1 MPDTVRTPTPEKL
14 LVAMSGGVDSSV
26 AAAFLVD
33 RGHTVVG
40 ATLKTFCY
48 SEVDGPAKTCCG
60 LEGIADARSV
70 ASRLGIAHVVFD
82 VEKAFTDDV
91 IDDFVSEYAA
101 GRTPIPCVRCNSFT
115 KFRDLV
121 RRADAL
127 GCEGIATG
135 HYARV
140 VRDGAVAHL
149 ARAEDDRKDQTY
161 FLWGIPRDVLE
172 RLHLPVGNM
181 RKPAVRAAARRLGLV
196 TADKPESFEIC
207 FVPDN
212 DYAGV
217 LRRYLGDDHPAL
229 SPGVFVTED
238 GRVAGE
244 HDGYARFTVG
254 QRRGLPGGSP
264 EALFVIEIR
273 PDTREVV
280 IGPRASL
287 ASSTLRAGAANWL
300 AARPEPG
307 EELGVRIRHGAP
319 VVPARV
325 TQASDDGFA
334 LELAA
339 PQEAVTPGQ
348 SAVLYR
354 NDVVVGGGV
363 IHASGEAGAAAG
375 QCLSPSASASRSS
388 ASLPSF
394 DRSFGT
400 RITTRTS

>member
-1 MPDTVRTPTPEKL
+1 MPSGKI

-26 AAAFLVD
+26 AAAFLVE
-33 RGHTVVG
+33 RGHTVIG

-70 ASRLGIAHVVFD
+70 AARLGIAHVVFD
-82 VEKAFTDDV
+82 VEKEFTDDV

-127 GCEGIATG
+127 GCDGVATG

-140 VRDGAVAHL
+140 VRRDGVVRL

-161 FLWGIPRDVLE
+161 FLWGIPRSVLD
-172 RLHLPVGNM
+172 RLHLPVGEL
-181 RKPAVRAAARRLGLV
+181 RKPEVRAAARRLDLR

-217 LRRYLGDDHPAL
+217 LRRYLGEEHPAL
-229 SPGVFVTED
+229 SPGPFVDEA
-238 GRVAGE
+238 GRVVGE

-254 QRRGLPGGSP
+254 QRKGLPGGFAEP
-264 EALFVIEIR
+264 MFVLEIR
-273 PDTREVV
+273 PETREVV

-287 ASSTLRAGAANWL
+287 AAASLRAGDANWL
-300 AARPEPG
+300 AERPKAG
-307 EELGVRIRHGAP
+307 EEVGVRIRHGAAI
-319 VVPARV
+319 VPARV
-325 TQASDDGFA
+325 LESGDDAFA
-334 LELAA
+334 LELAL
-339 PQEAVTPGQ
+339 PQHAVTPGQ
-348 SAVLYR
+348 SAVVYR
-354 NDVVVGGGV
+354 DDIVLGGGV
-363 IHASGEAGAAAG
+363 IHAAGETERP

-388 ASLPSF
+388 ASLPSS
-394 DRSFGT
+394 DRASGT
-400 RITTRTS
+400 RMTTRTS

>member
-1 MPDTVRTPTPEKL
+1 MGTGKV

-26 AAAFLVD
+26 AAAFLAR
-33 RGHTVVG
+33 RGHTVIG

-70 ASRLGIAHVVFD
+70 AARLGIAHVVFD
-82 VEKAFTDDV
+82 VEKEFTDDV
-91 IDDFVSEYAA
+91 IDDFVREYAA

-127 GCEGIATG
+127 GCDGVATG

-140 VRDGAVAHL
+140 VRREGETRL

-161 FLWGIPRDVLE
+161 FLWGIPRPVLA
-172 RLHLPVGNM
+172 RLHLPVGDM
-181 RKPAVRAAARRLGLV
+181 RKDEVRAAARRLGLV
-196 TADKPESFEIC
+196 TAEKPESFEIC

-217 LRRYLGDDHPAL
+217 LRRYLGEDHPAL
-229 SPGVFVTED
+229 APGPFVDRE
-238 GRVAGE
+238 GRVVGR
-244 HDGYARFTVG
+244 HSGYARFTVG
-254 QRRGLPGGSP
+254 QRKGLPGGYP
-264 EALFVIEIR
+264 EPMFVLEIR
-273 PDTREVV
+273 PERREVV

-287 ASSTLRAGAANWL
+287 VASSLRAGGANWL
-300 AARPEPG
+300 APRPEAG
-307 EELGVRIRHGAP
+307 EEVGVRIRHGAA

-325 TQASDDGFA
+325 LSSSEDEFA
-334 LELAA
+334 LELAL
-339 PQEAVTPGQ
+339 PQQAVTPGQ

-354 NDVVVGGGV
+354 EDVVLGGGV
-363 IHASGEAGAAAG
+363 IHTAGAAD
-375 QCLSPSASASRSS
+375 QRLSPSASASRSS
-388 ASLPSF
+388 ASRPSSE
-394 DRSFGT
+394 RSFGT